1 MSKLELTPIIEPG
14 ALKERVY
21 DSLKTAITE
30 MDIYSSDEEIRLD
43 ERKLSDELGVSRTP
57 VRESLARLE
66 QEGFVENIPRRGAF
80 VVRKTSEEIIEMIQ
94 VWAALEGM
102 ATRLITQTASD
113 KDIAELRDMFKTFE
127 GDAMKG
133 HIDEY
138 SDTNVHFHQRILAL
152 GGNAQLREITDN
164 LFLHLRSIRAR
175 TIHEKDRADRSIIDH
190 LHIIEAIESRDVDV
204 AQRLSIEHN
213 LGLAAHV
220 RENVHWLK

>member
-1 MSKLELTPIIEPG
+1 MSRIELTPIIEPV

-30 MDIYSSDEEIRLD
+30 MDIYSTDEEIRLD
-43 ERKLSDELGVSRTP
+43 ERKLSDDLGVSRTP

-80 VVRKTSEEIIEMIQ
+80 VVRKTRQEIIEMIQ

-102 ATRLITQTASD
+102 ATRLITQTATD
-113 KDIAELRDMFKTFE
+113 DAIGELRKLFTTFE

-138 SDTNVHFHQRILAL
+138 SDTNVHFHQRILAM
-152 GGNAQLREITDN
+152 GGNDVLQSITDN

-190 LHIIEAIESRDVDV
+190 IHIIEAIESRDAD
-204 AQRLSIEHN
+204 AAARLSIEHN
-213 LGLAAHV
+213 LGLATHV
-220 RENVHWLK
+220 LENVHWLK